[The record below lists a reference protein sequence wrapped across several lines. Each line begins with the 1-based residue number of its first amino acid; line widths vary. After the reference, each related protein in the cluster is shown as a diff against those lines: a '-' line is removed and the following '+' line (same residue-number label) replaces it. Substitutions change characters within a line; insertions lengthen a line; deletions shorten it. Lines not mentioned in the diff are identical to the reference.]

1 MEVKEQYPV
10 NKQKELLHNQ
20 VKELRGS
27 NVALLAE
34 NDMFEHFIGR
44 LDPQH
49 LESKTGGEGLQ
60 LTQGSNVDGGGAER
74 RQRPQYNLSEP
85 LQLLTLEQKLY
96 VAQRE
101 ATETQADQERL
112 KANYERIL
120 DNYKSFIK
128 EADLRSTEIKKAK
141 KDFERRFLKPMKGSF
156 LEVKEL
162 EKVLQHIEDKSK
174 VTQLEKFHQKNKAL
188 RVQVMKLLQQL
199 QQKKETRKAEF
210 EVEEEIFF
218 QEYDEPR
225 MDKNLNELKH
235 NSSKVQRLL
244 SSHKEK
250 LQSLTLEST
259 ELSNDITK
267 RKELLA
273 KLENEIKRAKKES
286 LKAEGLNQF
295 LCKEL
300 TDYHVPDITE
310 YFFAK
315 EKHKKLLQ
323 SIHHWKR
330 HVGIAEMALK
340 THSREWRRQRGTLT
354 PSNSAEAG
362 SRYGNPRISVK
373 LPHIAEDCTL
383 HIAEDCTL
391 DK

>member
-1 MEVKEQYPV
+1 M
-10 NKQKELLHNQ
+10 
-20 VKELRGS
+20 
-27 NVALLAE
+27 
-34 NDMFEHFIGR
+34 
-44 LDPQH
+44 
-49 LESKTGGEGLQ
+49 
-60 LTQGSNVDGGGAER
+60 GAER
-74 RQRPQYNLSEP
+74 RLRPQYNLSEP
-85 LQLLTLEQKLY
+85 LQLLTLGQKLY

-101 ATETQADQERL
+101 ATETQADKEKL

-120 DNYKSFIK
+120 DNYKSFI
-128 EADLRSTEIKKAK
+128 EEVDLRSTEIKKAT
-141 KDFERRFLKPMKGSF
+141 KDFERRFLKPLKGRF
-156 LEVKEL
+156 LIVKEP

-174 VTQLEKFHQKNKAL
+174 VTQLEKFQQKNQAL
-188 RVQVMKLLQQL
+188 RAQVAKLLQQL

-225 MDKNLNELKH
+225 MDKSLNELKH

-259 ELSNDITK
+259 ELSNQITK

-273 KLENEIKRAKKES
+273 KLEDEIKRAKKES
-286 LKAEGLNQF
+286 LKAEGLNRF
-295 LCKEL
+295 LRKEL
-300 TDYHVPDITE
+300 TDDHAPDIAE

-323 SIHHWKR
+323 NIHHWERK
-330 HVGIAEMALK
+330 VGIAEMALK
-340 THSREWRRQRGTLT
+340 THSREWRTQRGPLT

-362 SRYGNPRISVK
+362 SRCGNPQISVK
-373 LPHIAEDCTL
+373 LPYIAEDGTS
-383 HIAEDCTL
+383 

>member
-1 MEVKEQYPV
+1 MEVEEQYPV
-10 NKQKELLHNQ
+10 NKRKELLHNQ
-20 VKELRGS
+20 VKELRTC
-27 NVALLAE
+27 NMALLAE

-44 LDPQH
+44 LDPRD
-49 LESKTGGEGLQ
+49 LESKAGGEGLQ
-60 LTQGSNVDGGGAER
+60 STQSSNVDGGGAGR
-74 RQRPQYNLSEP
+74 RQSPQYNLSEP
-85 LQLLTLEQKLY
+85 LQLLTLGQKLY

-101 ATETQADQERL
+101 ATETQADQEQL

-120 DNYKSFIK
+120 NNYKSFIK

-141 KDFERRFLKPMKGSF
+141 KDFERRFLKSMKGSF
-156 LEVKEL
+156 LEVKEP

-174 VTQLEKFHQKNKAL
+174 VSQLEKYHQKNQAL

-199 QQKKETRKAEF
+199 QQKKETRGAEF

-225 MDKNLNELKH
+225 LDKGLNELKH
-235 NSSKVQRLL
+235 KSSKVQRLL

-259 ELSNDITK
+259 DLSNEITR

-273 KLENEIKRAKKES
+273 KLQDEIKRAKKES

-300 TDYHVPDITE
+300 TDHHVPDITE
-310 YFFAK
+310 YLFAK
-315 EKHKKLLQ
+315 EKHKKLQQ
-323 SIHHWKR
+323 SIHRWERK
-330 HVGIAEMALK
+330 VGIAEMALK
-340 THSREWRRQRGTLT
+340 SHSRERRRQRSTLT

-362 SRYGNPRISVK
+362 NRYGNPQISVK
-373 LPHIAEDCTL
+373 LPYIAEDSTS
-383 HIAEDCTL
+383 

>member
-1 MEVKEQYPV
+1 
-10 NKQKELLHNQ
+10 
-20 VKELRGS
+20 
-27 NVALLAE
+27 
-34 NDMFEHFIGR
+34 MFEHFIGR
-44 LDPQH
+44 LDPGN
-49 LESKTGGEGLQ
+49 LESKAGGEGLQ
-60 LTQGSNVDGGGAER
+60 LTQGSTMDGRGAER

-85 LQLLTLEQKLY
+85 LQLLTLGQKLY
-96 VAQRE
+96 VTQRE
-101 ATETQADQERL
+101 ATETQADQEKL
-112 KANYERIL
+112 KAHYERIL

-141 KDFERRFLKPMKGSF
+141 RDFERRFLKPMKGSF
-156 LEVKEL
+156 LEVKEP

-174 VTQLEKFHQKNKAL
+174 VTQLERFHQKNQAL

-199 QQKKETRKAEF
+199 QQKKEMRKAEF
-210 EVEEEIFF
+210 VVEEEIFF

-225 MDKNLNELKH
+225 MDKSLNELKH

-250 LQSLTLEST
+250 LQSSTLEST
-259 ELSNDITK
+259 ELSKEITK

-273 KLENEIKRAKKES
+273 KLEDQIKRAKKKS

-295 LCKEL
+295 LCREL
-300 TDYHVPDITE
+300 TDYHAPDITE
-310 YFFAK
+310 YFFTK

-323 SIHHWKR
+323 SIHHWERK
-330 HVGIAEMALK
+330 VGIAEMALK

-362 SRYGNPRISVK
+362 SRYGNPQISVK
-373 LPHIAEDCTL
+373 LPCIAEDSTS
-383 HIAEDCTL
+383 

>member
-10 NKQKELLHNQ
+10 NKPKELLHNQ
-20 VKELRGS
+20 VKELRCS
-27 NVALLAE
+27 NIALLVE

-44 LDPQH
+44 LDPGN
-49 LESKTGGEGLQ
+49 LESKAGGEGLQ
-60 LTQGSNVDGGGAER
+60 LTQGSTMDGRGAER

-85 LQLLTLEQKLY
+85 LQLLTLGQKLY
-96 VAQRE
+96 VTQRE
-101 ATETQADQERL
+101 ATETQADQEKL
-112 KANYERIL
+112 KAHYERIL

-141 KDFERRFLKPMKGSF
+141 RDFERRFLKPMKGSF
-156 LEVKEL
+156 LEVKEP

-174 VTQLEKFHQKNKAL
+174 VTQLERFHQKNQAL

-199 QQKKETRKAEF
+199 QQKKEMRKAEF
-210 EVEEEIFF
+210 VVEEEIFF

-225 MDKNLNELKH
+225 MDKSLNELKH

-250 LQSLTLEST
+250 LQSSTLEST
-259 ELSNDITK
+259 ELSKEITK

-273 KLENEIKRAKKES
+273 KLEDQIKRAKKKS

-295 LCKEL
+295 LCREL
-300 TDYHVPDITE
+300 TDYHAPDITE
-310 YFFAK
+310 YFFTK

-323 SIHHWKR
+323 SIHHWERK
-330 HVGIAEMALK
+330 VGIAEMALK

-362 SRYGNPRISVK
+362 SRKRRDLLQEVRTHGKQNTYQG
-373 LPHIAEDCTL
+373 
-383 HIAEDCTL
+383 
-391 DK
+391 

>member
-1 MEVKEQYPV
+1 MEVKEQYSV

-128 EADLRSTEIKKAK
+128 ETDLRSTEIKKAK

-225 MDKNLNELKH
+225 MDKKLNELKH

-244 SSHKEK
+244 SSH
-250 LQSLTLEST
+250 
-259 ELSNDITK
+259 
-267 RKELLA
+267 
-273 KLENEIKRAKKES
+273 KES

-362 SRYGNPRISVK
+362 SRYGNPRMSVK

-383 HIAEDCTL
+383 